1 MAWRR
6 PTAVPRDPEAV
17 RLWLYGVARRTLAN
31 AERSRGRSER
41 VAAKL
46 LATTDT
52 VELAPDLADGVVERA
67 RIREA
72 LGSLSALDQETLR
85 LVAWEGLDL
94 AGAARSWVA
103 PARRWRCGCTGPA
116 AGWPGPCAPRRA
128 RRKAIAPPPRADR
141 RRLWRRSDDFATDA
155 TNAMQARAISPDGGP
170 GACWPTPTRCRTDAV
185 AESWRDS
192 AGRAAFE
199 AIVRT
204 PPDEKAGRMRPRP
217 RLWPRRP
224 RKRLVIGTAVVAASV
239 AAGLVISGLPSQL
252 LGSTGSTGRRRTPAR
267 PPGPRPG
274 QRPRPRRLRARL
286 RCCTTC

>member
-52 VELAPDLADGVVERA
+52 IELAPDLADGVVERA

-94 AGAARSWVA
+94 AGAAEVMGCSRSLMAVRLHR
-103 PARRWRCGCTGPA
+103 ARGRMARALRITEHSEGDRATVQGGPA
-116 AGWPGPCAPRRA
+116 
-128 RRKAIAPPPRADR
+128 
-141 RRLWRRSDDFATDA
+141 
-155 TNAMQARAISPDGGP
+155 QAVEEIR
-170 GACWPTPTRCRTDAV
+170 
-185 AESWRDS
+185 
-192 AGRAAFE
+192 
-199 AIVRT
+199 
-204 PPDEKAGRMRPRP
+204 
-217 RLWPRRP
+217 
-224 RKRLVIGTAVVAASV
+224 
-239 AAGLVISGLPSQL
+239 
-252 LGSTGSTGRRRTPAR
+252 
-267 PPGPRPG
+267 
-274 QRPRPRRLRARL
+274 
-286 RCCTTC
+286 